1 MERHRYINIV
11 CLIVTILSLIVGFV
25 GVGYAVY
32 ENRAKKKL
40 SDYIR
45 AQNWHLYSK
54 ANNASGHVQVALNKY
69 KEISPDCMNHEVLE
83 SLSKADAFSQDVFRD
98 VIRQI
103 QVSEPVFNSKAIKRW
118 VAEDRVK
125 AQHAPFFEI
134 LTPANQS
141 LEKDSPEAGP

>member
-1 MERHRYINIV
+1 
-11 CLIVTILSLIVGFV
+11 VGFV

-32 ENRAKKKL
+32 ENKAKKKL

-54 ANNASGHVQVALNKY
+54 ANHATGSVQFAFNKY
-69 KEISPDCMNHEVLE
+69 KEISPDCMNLEVIE
-83 SLSKADAFSQDVFRD
+83 WLSKADAFGQDVLKD

-103 QVSEPVFNSKAIKRW
+103 QTSEPVFNSKAIKRW
-118 VAEDRVK
+118 VAEGRVK
-125 AQHAPFFEI
+125 TEHAPLFEM

-141 LEKDSPEAGP
+141 LERDGPEAGP